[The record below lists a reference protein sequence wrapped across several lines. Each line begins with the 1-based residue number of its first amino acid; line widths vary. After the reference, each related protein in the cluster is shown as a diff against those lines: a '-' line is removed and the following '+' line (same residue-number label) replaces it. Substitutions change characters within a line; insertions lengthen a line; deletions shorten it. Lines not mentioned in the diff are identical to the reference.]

1 MLSVFISRVCCCV
14 FISAVVFAR
23 EREALLLDY
32 IVKYHELK
40 ARWKTML
47 VLSSLPGRECVCV
60 CMHAYECLCV
70 CVSVHVNVVCVC
82 ACAHV

>member
-1 MLSVFISRVCCCV
+1 MCSVFISRVCCV
-14 FISAVVFAR
+14 FISGVVFPR

-47 VLSSLPGRECVCV
+47 VLGSLPGRECVCV
-60 CMHAYECLCV
+60 CVHAYECV
-70 CVSVHVNVVCVC
+70 
-82 ACAHV
+82 